1 MSFTEF
7 PIPSVELASVAA
19 NARSAINAM
28 ENTNDALNNAIE
40 ADLSATLVSLGATD
54 GANGASDAGKL
65 AKFDANGALAVS
77 QSINLSTT
85 VGSVV
90 DADAIGIAQA
100 SAANISK
107 KATLSTLW
115 SWIVSKIGA
124 ITNINAG
131 GAWTFTG
138 STTVTGASTFNGQ
151 VELSSSQAATTGNS
165 AISRSLGDSRYGV
178 TYVGIKTESVESTDN
193 TPIKLTSVIL
203 PVGIYQIDSN
213 ISAFAATAN
222 GGYVFG
228 LRADK
233 NIRISLFDQFGADGL
248 TTFNA
253 VAVSD
258 STTHSPR
265 AIATSTTLSNKRQLM
280 GLLEVISA
288 NTEVSIEFCQNTTVP
303 LVPAF
308 TRKRSYIIARK
319 IS

>member
-7 PIPSVELASVAA
+7 PIPSVELVSVAA

-85 VGSVV
+85 VESVV

-124 ITNINAG
+124 ITSITAG
-131 GAWTFTG
+131 GSWTFG
-138 STTVTGASTFNGQ
+138 GQ

-203 PVGIYQIDSN
+203 PVGMYQIDSN

-222 GGYVFG
+222 GGYLFG

-233 NIRISLFDQFGADGL
+233 NIRISLFEQFGGDGL
-248 TTFNA
+248 TTSNA

-258 STTHSPR
+258 GATLSRR
-265 AIATSTTLSNKRQLM
+265 AITTSTALSNKRQLM

-288 NTEVSIEFCQNTTVP
+288 NTEVSLEFCQNTTVP